1 MPLRVT
7 VSARTL
13 AKDSV
18 ELKPRAESQSKLVP
32 LGDALDAVRDAAAV

>member
-18 ELKPRAESQSKLVP
+18 ELKRRSEAQSKLV
-32 LGDALDAVRDAAAV
+32 ALREALTAIREAAPP